1 MIFRNS
7 LVKLIRKV
15 ISYEVPKT
23 VACEVCGCLVNFS
36 LAVKG
41 ESLIKVAH
49 DYNSWEY
56 QPDTNKF
63 KYEKEKEY
71 LYTPYYCR
79 VHAPKTEEKIEKQQ
93 PLIPDQIYST
103 RRDVRKAFDN
113 ALSEDNFHVCISRIE
128 KGELVTDCFL
138 NGNITTEN
146 VAQGLLKSKKSS
158 IDKRNIHTYKE
169 KVGGKTFV
177 GAFEVKDYSQDFP
190 SCSCT
195 SMEPWERP
203 ECRYCIH
210 YDASDFERWKE
221 EKVKGADY
229 VEPYGVSCRNIER
242 ALKEEREV

>member
-1 MIFRNS
+1 MFIGRKEAFEKEV
-7 LVKLIRKV
+7 LKIVKDNFDGDRV
-15 ISYEVPKT
+15 
-23 VACEVCGCLVNFS
+23 CEVCGCLIKTTE
-36 LAVKG
+36 AVKG
-41 ESLIKVAH
+41 VSVIKKKVKSWVYYDYSKPIQEQLLDESMLV
-49 DYNSWEY
+49 EY
-56 QPDTNKF
+56 V
-63 KYEKEKEY
+63 
-71 LYTPYYCR
+71 YTPYYCK
-79 VHAPKTEEKIEKQQ
+79 VHAPKKEEKAEKQQ
-93 PLIPDQIYST
+93 PLIQ
-103 RRDVRKAFDN
+103 N
-113 ALSEDNFHVCISRIE
+113 E
-128 KGELVTDCFL
+128 
-138 NGNITTEN
+138 
-146 VAQGLLKSKKSS
+146 KSS

-221 EKVKGADY
+221 EKVKEVDY